1 VKLSGKV
8 RLPLEAAAEYN
19 LELKGENLPL
29 LRQTGLLLRGD
40 LDLKLTSSDGPPTVA
55 GTVKLRESMFLSDV
69 RAIIPRERTNV
80 PSRRPPFFSVETAP
94 LNRWRLDV
102 AVDGERFL
110 RLRSTVFV
118 GLASAHFKLLGTLG
132 EPRAIGEAV
141 VDNGHVLLPFATI
154 TLDQGSVRL
163 TEADPH
169 TLALYISGTARRYD
183 YDLRMEITGT
193 AAQPVVTFTSS
204 PPLEPSQVLLLV
216 MAGEAPHNEIVYN
229 TAQRMS
235 LLGAYLGQSLISSV
249 GGDSSQ
255 AERMSISS
263 GERVSQQGRETYE
276 IEYRLDDRFSLV
288 GEYDEF
294 DAYNA
299 GVKWRWP
306 APEKSAEKKSAPSAS
321 GTGAPQP

>member
-1 VKLSGKV
+1 MSTKTKKAVQHT
-8 RLPLEAAAEYN
+8 AE
-19 LELKGENLPL
+19 
-29 LRQTGLLLRGD
+29 
-40 LDLKLTSSDGPPTVA
+40 
-55 GTVKLRESMFLSDV
+55 
-69 RAIIPRERTNV
+69 
-80 PSRRPPFFSVETAP
+80 
-94 LNRWRLDV
+94 
-102 AVDGERFL
+102 
-110 RLRSTVFV
+110 
-118 GLASAHFKLLGTLG
+118 
-132 EPRAIGEAV
+132 
-141 VDNGHVLLPFATI
+141 
-154 TLDQGSVRL
+154 
-163 TEADPH
+163 
-169 TLALYISGTARRYD
+169 
-183 YDLRMEITGT
+183 
-193 AAQPVVTFTSS
+193 QPVVTFTSS

-299 GVKWRWP
+299 GVKWRLL
-306 APEKSAEKKSAPSAS
+306 APEKSVEKKTAQPAS
-321 GTGAPQP
+321 ETPRP